1 MITFAF
7 FLACA
12 AAAPPVPLPEAP
24 VSRYELVLPGVI
36 PASIYD
42 QVRAQRELGDA
53 LDQRLLPS
61 LASDLPPAA
70 RVTAF
75 VDARTQALD
84 AYAKAK
90 PSGPPKVPT
99 AEQLASGGIGPPPGD
114 PLLRSFDT
122 VCTDV
127 LRTWFRGY
135 AAWLAHGG
143 GTPAQRSAA
152 LVELEAA
159 APAAF
164 PWAAGQGESAR
175 VEVMLAK
182 QAMFEASP

>member
-1 MITFAF
+1 M
-7 FLACA
+7 
-12 AAAPPVPLPEAP
+12 
-24 VSRYELVLPGVI
+24 SRYELVLPGVI

-42 QVRAQRELGDA
+42 QVRAQRELGEA
-53 LDQRLLPS
+53 LDQHMLPS
-61 LASDLPPAA
+61 LASELPPAA
-70 RVTAF
+70 RVAAF
-75 VDARTQALD
+75 LDARAQALD
-84 AYAKAK
+84 AYAKGK
-90 PSGPPKVPT
+90 PSGPPKVPS

-114 PLLRSFDT
+114 PLRRAFDT

-143 GTPAQRSAA
+143 GSMALRSAA
-152 LVELEAA
+152 LAELEAA

-175 VEVMLAK
+175 VEVMLAN
-182 QAMFEASP
+182 QAMLEATP